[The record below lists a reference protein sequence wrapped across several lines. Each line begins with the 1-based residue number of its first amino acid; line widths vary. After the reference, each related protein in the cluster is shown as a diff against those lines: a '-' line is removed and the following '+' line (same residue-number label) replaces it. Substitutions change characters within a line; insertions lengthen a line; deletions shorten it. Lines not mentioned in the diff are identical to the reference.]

1 MSKALELIKN
11 MVLEAKSHYNDGW
24 VMKGYKDD
32 LKEIYHYIQEIF
44 PEWKKLEM
52 KSRDEEKKR

>member
-1 MSKALELIKN
+1 MGSNKMSRALDLIKN

-32 LKEIYHYIQEIF
+32 LKEIYRYLRKVF
-44 PEWKKLEM
+44 PEWKG
-52 KSRDEEKKR
+52 RKRKN